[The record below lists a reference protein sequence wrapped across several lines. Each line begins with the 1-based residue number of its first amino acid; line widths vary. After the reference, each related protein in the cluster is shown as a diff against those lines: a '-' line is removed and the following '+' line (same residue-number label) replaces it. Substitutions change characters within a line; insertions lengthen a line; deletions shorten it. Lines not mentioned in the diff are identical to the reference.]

1 LLDTSGP
8 GVIPQTVEAVNG
20 LTVIPAGPVT
30 ANSSEILAPDAALK
44 ADPQSS
50 GREHSPCEEGSRR
63 SGDGPTSPRGKH
75 DPARR
80 VTFESVGGPKGGTS
94 RGLAV
99 SRETSRVWIRQDA
112 EAQRRS

>member
-1 LLDTSGP
+1 
-8 GVIPQTVEAVNG
+8 VE
-20 LTVIPAGPVT
+20 
-30 ANSSEILAPDAALK
+30 APDAALK

-99 SRETSRVWIRQDA
+99 SRETSRVWIWQHA